1 MANTFYPKGAE
12 KMLSAAINYT
22 SDTIKVAIVSDAYT
36 YSAAH
41 EFLSDAGTLVGTA
54 QTLGSKAI
62 TGGVFDAADANF
74 GAIAPGSTA
83 KAAIL
88 YKDTGNPTTSPLLA
102 YIDQLTG
109 FPFATNGGGVTIP
122 WANGAGK
129 IFSLIP
135 A

>member
-1 MANTFYPKGAE
+1 MANRLYPKGAE
-12 KMLSAAINYT
+12 KILGTLDLTAVTVKAALL
-22 SDTIKVAIVSDAYT
+22 SDAYT

-54 QTLGSKAI
+54 QTLASKAI

-88 YKDTGNPTTSPLLA
+88 YKDTGNASTSPLLA

-122 WANGAGK
+122 WSNGAGK
-129 IFSLIP
+129 IFSLMP

>member
-12 KMLSAAINYT
+12 KMLSGAINYNA
-22 SDTIKVAIVSDAYT
+22 DTIKVAIVSGGYT

-41 EFLSDAGTLVGTA
+41 EFLSDAGTLVGAA
-54 QTLGSKAI
+54 QTLGNKTV
-62 TGGVFDAADANF
+62 TGGVFDAADADF

-88 YKDTGNPTTSPLLA
+88 YKDTGNASTSPLVA

-109 FPFATNGGGVTIP
+109 FPFATNGGGVSIP
-122 WANGAGK
+122 WSNGVGK

>member
-12 KMLSAAINYT
+12 KMLTAAINYS
-22 SDTIKVAIVSDAYT
+22 SDTIKVGIVSDAYT
-36 YSAAH
+36 YSTAH

-54 QTLGSKAI
+54 QTLGTKSI
-62 TGGVFDAADANF
+62 TGGVFDAADPAF

-88 YKDTGNPTTSPLLA
+88 YKDTGNPATSPLLA

-109 FPFATNGGGVTIP
+109 FPFATNGGAVTIP
-122 WANGAGK
+122 WSNGAGK
-129 IFSLIP
+129 IFSLMP

>member
-1 MANTFYPKGAE
+1 MANTFYPKGAQ
-12 KMLSAAINYT
+12 KVISAQINF
-22 SDTIKVAIVSDAYT
+22 SADTIKAVLVPAGYT

-41 EFLSDAGTLVGTA
+41 EFLSDLGSVVGTA
-54 QTLGSKAI
+54 QTLVSK
-62 TGGVFDAADANF
+62 TVDGGVFDAADADF

-88 YKDTGNPTTSPLLA
+88 YKDTGNASTSPLVA

-109 FPFATNGGGVTIP
+109 FPFATNGGGVSIP
-122 WANGAGK
+122 WSNGVGK

>member
-1 MANTFYPKGAE
+1 MPNTFYPKGAE
-12 KMLSAAINYT
+12 KILRAAINFDT
-22 SDTIKVAIVSDAYT
+22 DTIKVAIVSDAYT

-41 EFLSDAGTLVGTA
+41 EFLADAGTLVGTA
-54 QTLGSKAI
+54 QTLGTKAT
-62 TGGVFDAADANF
+62 TGGVFDAADPSF

-88 YKDTGNPTTSPLLA
+88 FKDTGNPSTSPLLA

-109 FPFATNGGGVTIP
+109 FPFATNGGGVSIP
-122 WANGAGK
+122 WSNGAGK